1 MALTLA
7 LALALALAK
16 SIDYLNKFI
25 NSLSLC
31 QSTAPPLI
39 DRSFTSV
46 YEFVL
51 KLIPLKTRRNAK
63 EVINPLLF
71 CIRTKR

>member
-1 MALTLA
+1 MA

-31 QSTAPPLI
+31 QSTAFPLI
-39 DRSFTSV
+39 DRSFITV
-46 YEFVL
+46 F
-51 KLIPLKTRRNAK
+51 
-63 EVINPLLF
+63 
-71 CIRTKR
+71 

>member
-1 MALTLA
+1 MALA

-51 KLIPLKTRRNAK
+51 KLIPLKISINIK
-63 EVINPLLF
+63 EVINPFLF
-71 CIRTKR
+71 CIRTTR